1 MKRKDPC
8 MKKSYRISAAVY
20 PCPVILIATYNE
32 DGTVNVMNAAWGC
45 PIDTDLVGVCLSPDH
60 KTNENFHRTGAFTL
74 SFATASTAAEADFF
88 GLASGK
94 EIKDKLGRVG
104 FHASPSSKANA
115 PVIEEFPFA
124 MVCLLD
130 HEDPETGMVYGKI
143 VEVLAEESC
152 LNADGKF
159 DLDLAQAVCYDS
171 FSHSYRRIG
180 EKVAPAFASGKKFIQ
195 GE

>member
-1 MKRKDPC
+1 
-8 MKKSYRISAAVY
+8 MKKSYRLSSAIN

-45 PIDTDLVGVCLSPDH
+45 PIDTDMVGVCLSPDH

-74 SFATASTAAEADFF
+74 TFATADTAAEADFF
-88 GLASGK
+88 GIASGK

-104 FHASPSSKANA
+104 FHASRSLKAAA
-115 PVIEEFPFA
+115 PVIDEFPFA
-124 MVCLLD
+124 LVCLLD

-143 VEVLAEESC
+143 VEVLAEENC
-152 LNADGKF
+152 LNEQGKF

-171 FSHSYRRIG
+171 FSHSYRKVG
-180 EKVAPAFASGKKFIQ
+180 EKVAPAFESGKRFLE